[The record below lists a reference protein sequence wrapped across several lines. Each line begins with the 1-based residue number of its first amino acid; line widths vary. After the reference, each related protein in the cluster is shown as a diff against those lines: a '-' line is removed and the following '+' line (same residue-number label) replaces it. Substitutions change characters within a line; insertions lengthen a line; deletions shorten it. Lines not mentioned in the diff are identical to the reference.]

1 MNAKSQLM
9 VLVQFMKITRE
20 KRSKQHLEEIGA
32 KTTKRVSREE
42 QVIEKP

>member
-1 MNAKSQLM
+1 MTIFNHDAGSVYENYKR
-9 VLVQFMKITRE
+9 K

-32 KTTKRVSREE
+32 KTTKRLSREE